1 MNYYDHYAQTKQTAT
16 EFCLFETSLWIV
28 MSKLSIVA
36 NYAHIILA
44 LTPSADH
51 TFYKGATTVI
61 RLVPFILSSLQ
72 PQKYVKHR

>member
-1 MNYYDHYAQTKQTAT
+1 
-16 EFCLFETSLWIV
+16 